1 MASTPARALMPELA
15 VLAAVP
21 AAAGSHLDIPRTVL
35 LILAVLAVWV
45 LTLLVHPFGKC
56 WLCRGK
62 RVRIVRGRRKA
73 RRCWACKGAGR
84 RQRIGSRVVHRARR
98 AAMSAWR
105 EDPASKG
112 GA

>member
-1 MASTPARALMPELA
+1 MPELA

-35 LILAVLAVWV
+35 LIVAVVAVWL
-45 LTLLVHPFGKC
+45 LTLLVRPFGKC

-62 RVRIVRGRRKA
+62 RVRIVRGRRRRKA
-73 RRCWACKGAGR
+73 RKCWACKGVGR
-84 RQRIGSRVVHRARR
+84 RQRIGSRTVHRARR
-98 AAMSAWR
+98 MAMSAWR
-105 EDPASKG
+105 HEPVSKG